1 MKKALSMLLAGTM
14 AMSLVACSS
23 GNSSSSTTAD
33 TTTAAAAADTKSE
46 GGDTAADRRLR
57 GLRRLQL
64 ELGYDCI

>member
-33 TTTAAAAADTKSE
+33 TTAAAAADTKS
-46 GGDTAADRRLR
+46 DYH
-57 GLRRLQL
+57 QL
-64 ELGYDCI
+64 